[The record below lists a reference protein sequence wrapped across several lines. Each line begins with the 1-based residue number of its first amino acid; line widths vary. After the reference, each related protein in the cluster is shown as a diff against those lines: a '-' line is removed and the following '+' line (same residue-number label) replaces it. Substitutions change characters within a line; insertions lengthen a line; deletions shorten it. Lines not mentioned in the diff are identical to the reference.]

1 MFNTLTDSYTLYNG
15 VKIPCLGY
23 GTWQTPSG
31 DIALESVKAALA
43 AGYRHIDTAAGY
55 GNEADVGEAVKQ
67 SGVKRED
74 IFLTTKHWITER
86 GYTKTIAAVE
96 ASLKE
101 LGTDYLDL
109 YLVHWPCVEKTYPNW
124 KEINAGTWRAFE
136 KMYKDG
142 KIRAIGV
149 SNYLPEHIT
158 ALMDMCEIKPMVNQ
172 IEFHP
177 GYYQPELVRWCQAN
191 DILVEAWSPLGCGAV
206 LSDPTLAKIAAKYG
220 KSVAQVCIRFAL
232 QYGVLPMPKSN
243 HADRIAA
250 NAQVFD
256 FTLAEEDMTAIM
268 TMPPL
273 GYSTY
278 HPTEAPADTLYGPG
292 NNDVE

>member
-1 MFNTLTDSYTLYNG
+1 MFNTFTDCYTLYNG

-31 DIALESVKAALA
+31 KIAYESVKAALA

-55 GNEADVGEAVKQ
+55 GNEADVGRAVKD
-67 SGVKRED
+67 SGVARED

-86 GYTKTIAAVE
+86 GYTKTVAAIE

-101 LGTDYLDL
+101 LDTDYLDL

-136 KMYKDG
+136 KMYTDG

-158 ALMDMCEIKPMVNQ
+158 ALTEMCGIKPMVNQ

-206 LSDPTLAKIAAKYG
+206 LSDSTLAKIGAKYG

-243 HADRIAA
+243 HADRIAQ
-250 NAQVFD
+250 NADVFD
-256 FTLAEEDMTAIM
+256 FELSADDMTAIM

-278 HPTEAPADTLYGPG
+278 HPAEAPADTLYGPG
-292 NNDVE
+292 NSDID

>member
-1 MFNTLTDSYTLYNG
+1 MFTNLNDTYTMYNG

-31 DIALESVKAALA
+31 EVALESVKMALA

-96 ASLKE
+96 ASLKA

-109 YLVHWPCVEKTYPNW
+109 YLVHWPCVEKVSDNW
-124 KEINAGTWRAFE
+124 KAINAGTWKAFE

-158 ALMDMCEIKPMVNQ
+158 ALTELCEIKPMVNQ

-177 GYYQPELVRWCQAN
+177 GYYQPELVRWCQEN

-256 FTLAEEDMTAIM
+256 FELSAADMTAIM

-273 GYSTY
+273 GYSTF

-292 NNDVE
+292 GTDVE

>member
-1 MFNTLTDSYTLYNG
+1 MFTNLNDTYTMYNG

-31 DIALESVKAALA
+31 EVALESVKMALA

-96 ASLKE
+96 ASLKA

-158 ALMDMCEIKPMVNQ
+158 ALTEMCEIKPMVNQ

-177 GYYQPELVRWCQAN
+177 GYYQPELVRWCQEN

-256 FTLAEEDMTAIM
+256 FELSAADMTAIM